1 MIEKEVANRI
11 GYIDAMRGLAM
22 LLVVVGHV
30 YFFSF
35 DDKTNILYRLLI
47 IGYQIPLF
55 FFVSGALFRVPEQR
69 LLPFVGKK
77 AFLLLV
83 PAALFMVIY
92 AWVTSRNMVDA
103 SLESYK
109 IGYWFTFSLFEF
121 VILYTILT
129 VSLRVLKINKT
140 TQYTALVAVALL
152 VMYAAVWCEV
162 HEYDYSFI
170 RLFGLVHFRSFPYFV
185 IGAVMA
191 DAGVLLGRGKV
202 ASRKLGGVI
211 LPICLVMHLYTYR
224 DGYLATLGS
233 GTLWFAVLTLTGL
246 MVLLMG
252 FRQYEGWS
260 ESGIGRV
267 LQTIGRYTLDV
278 YFIHYFF
285 LPRNLGVVG
294 EWFRANP
301 NPVIEYV
308 LAMAVAAVVI
318 AASLLVGRII
328 RLSPTLAHWLLAAK
342 K

>member
-1 MIEKEVANRI
+1 MGKRI

-22 LLVVVGHV
+22 LLVVIGHIF
-30 YFFSF
+30 YFSF
-35 DDKTNILYRLLI
+35 CDKTNIIFRILSEEL
-47 IGYQIPLF
+47 QIPLF
-55 FFVSGALFRVPEQR
+55 FMVSGFLMSVPGR
-69 LLPFVGKK
+69 GFWSFVGKK
-77 AFLLLV
+77 AFLLCV
-83 PAALFMVIY
+83 PAAIFMAAYVWNDGGDY
-92 AWVTSRNMVDA
+92 VSAWVD
-103 SLESYK
+103 SYK
-109 IGYWFTFSLFEF
+109 GGYWFTFTLFQF
-121 VILYTILT
+121 VVVYA
-129 VSLRVLKINKT
+129 VLKLASRAMKLSR
-140 TQYTALVAVALL
+140 AAEAVMLVAVGVVAL
-152 VMYAAVWCEV
+152 YASVWCMREEHTYAV
-162 HEYDYSFI
+162 IPLLGLVQFKSFI
-170 RLFGLVHFRSFPYFV
+170 YFLAGTLIAEHGLLAKGLSDKE
-185 IGAVMA
+185 I
-191 DAGVLLGRGKV
+191 KV
-202 ASRKLGGVI
+202 GGVI
-211 LPICLVMHLYTYR
+211 LAVCFLLHIYTYR
-224 DGYLATLGS
+224 CGGMAYLGS
-233 GTLWFAVLTLTGL
+233 STLWFAVLTLTGL

-328 RLSPTLAHWLLAAK
+328 RLSPMLAHWLLAVK